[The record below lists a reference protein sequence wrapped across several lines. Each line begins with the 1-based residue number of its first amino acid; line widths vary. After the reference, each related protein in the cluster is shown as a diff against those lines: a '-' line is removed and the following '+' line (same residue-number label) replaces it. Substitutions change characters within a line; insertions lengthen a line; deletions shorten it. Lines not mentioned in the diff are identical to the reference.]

1 MKMKIAVLTGG
12 GDCPGLNG
20 AVKWVTKSA
29 MDQWLGSKRPISFEV
44 IGITDGWR
52 GLVDIDPEDPKSLVK
67 YIRPLDEEIVR
78 TWDRYGG
85 TNLGT
90 SRTNPFNPKN
100 DRSEILLD
108 NIKKLGIDVV
118 VAIGGEDTLGAAYRL
133 HKLGIKTI
141 GIPKTI
147 DNDLAGTDYS
157 LGFDTAV
164 NVITEEIDRLRTTA
178 GSHSRIFVVET
189 MGRHAGWLAL
199 HGGECSGA
207 YIILIPEYSFNLDEV
222 CSLLQERKGREIR
235 YAIIVVSEGAK
246 PAGQEEFIKSTKVD
260 EFGHVALGG
269 IAKFVADEIE
279 NRTGFETRHL
289 ILSHLQRGGT
299 PSAHDRL
306 MARWYGIAAV
316 DMSINEDF
324 GRMTS
329 LQRGEITS
337 VPLKE
342 CIGSLKRVDIEK
354 YYDKERYNGRRSIN
368 RKKFI
373 LNFLINQKVFLT
385 PLIIIKQRG
394 LPYKGFLI

>member
-1 MKMKIAVLTGG
+1 MARATRQGTEEYYQFIYLTSEFINHGRLLMKMKIAVLTGG

-29 MDQWLGSKRPISFEV
+29 TDQWLGSKRSMSFEV

-52 GLVDIDPEDPKSLVK
+52 GLVDVDTDDPKSLAK
-67 YIRPLDEEIVR
+67 YTRPLDEEIVR

-90 SRTNPFNPKN
+90 SRNNPFNPKN
-100 DRSEILLD
+100 DSSEILLD

-118 VAIGGEDTLGAAYRL
+118 VAIGGEDTLGAAYSL
-133 HKLGIKTI
+133 HKLGIKTV

-147 DNDLAGTDYS
+147 DNDLVGTDYS
-157 LGFDTAV
+157 IGFDTAV

-207 YIILIPEYSFNLDEV
+207 YIILIPEHPFNLDEI
-222 CSLLQERKGREIR
+222 CTLLQERKGRESAMPFLLSLR
-235 YAIIVVSEGAK
+235 ERSRV
-246 PAGQEEFIKSTKVD
+246 GQKEFITSSKID

-279 NRTGFETRHL
+279 GRTSLETRHL

-306 MARWYGIAAV
+306 MARWFGIAAV
-316 DMSINEDF
+316 DMIINEDF
-324 GRMTS
+324 GRMAS

-342 CIGSLKRVDIEK
+342 CIGKLKLVDTVK
-354 YYDKERYNGRRSIN
+354 YYDKERYNGRRSI
-368 RKKFI
+368 I
-373 LNFLINQKVFLT
+373 S
-385 PLIIIKQRG
+385 
-394 LPYKGFLI
+394 

>member
-29 MDQWLGSKRPISFEV
+29 MDSWLRTKRSIEFEV
-44 IGITDGWR
+44 IGITEGWR
-52 GLVDIDPEDPKSLVK
+52 GLVDVDPDDPKSCER
-67 YIRPLDEEIVR
+67 YMRPLDEEIVR

-90 SRTNPFNPKN
+90 SRTNPFSPKN
-100 DRSEILLD
+100 DRSDRLLD
-108 NIKKLGIDVV
+108 NIEKLGIDVV

-133 HKLGIKTI
+133 HKRGVKTI

-147 DNDLAGTDYS
+147 DNDLMGTDYS

-207 YIILIPEYSFNLDEV
+207 YIILIPEYPFSLEEV
-222 CSLLQERKGREIR
+222 CSLLQDRKGREIR
-235 YAIIVVSEGAK
+235 YAIIVVAEGAK
-246 PAGQEEFIKSTKVD
+246 LAGKEEVIQSANVD
-260 EFGHVALGG
+260 EFGHVTLGG
-269 IAKFVADEIE
+269 IAKFVAEEIE
-279 NRTGFETRHL
+279 ARTGSETRHL

-316 DMSINEDF
+316 DMIINEDF
-324 GRMTS
+324 GRMAS

-342 CIGSLKRVDIEK
+342 CIGKLKLVDIET
-354 YYDKERYNGRRSIN
+354 YYDKERYNGRRSI
-368 RKKFI
+368 
-373 LNFLINQKVFLT
+373 IN
-385 PLIIIKQRG
+385 
-394 LPYKGFLI
+394 